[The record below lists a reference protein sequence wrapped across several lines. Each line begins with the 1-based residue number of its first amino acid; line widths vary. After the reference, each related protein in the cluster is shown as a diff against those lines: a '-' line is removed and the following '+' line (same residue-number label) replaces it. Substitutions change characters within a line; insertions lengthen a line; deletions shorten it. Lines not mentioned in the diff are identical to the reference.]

1 MIAKKSFGQHFLH
14 DQSVIKKIIVAAE
27 IKPGETVLEVGP
39 GHGVLTQA
47 LVAAGAKVIAV
58 EADRDLIPELQK
70 RFGDKVE
77 IVLSDILKF
86 DFERTGDPTW
96 SSVLLSSKQGW
107 PHRAASTYKLVA
119 NLPYNIATAVIE
131 KFLSAKHP
139 PTVLVVMV
147 QKEVAD
153 RMMAK
158 PGDMSVLSVA
168 CQIYA
173 DLKRVTNVGPGA
185 FNPPPKVDSTVV
197 RLSLRAERSNPLFE
211 IASSPVASRKD
222 TDKEAVI
229 GLAKAGFRS
238 RRKLLKKNLE
248 GAKWSKEAI
257 KSAMDKACVDEMA
270 RAQELSVDQWVQL
283 WYNLA

>member
-70 RFGDKVE
+70 RFGDKAE

-96 SSVLLSSKQGW
+96 SPVLLSSKHW
-107 PHRAASTYKLVA
+107 RPHRAASTYKLVA

-270 RAQELSVDQWVQL
+270 RAQELSVEQWVQL